1 MIDNPILRIFAE
13 PNLAIYT
20 QNFGIKFRKM
30 SVPFAPPPEILYLVE
45 WKAPMDQLRYYV
57 VVHAREH

>member
-1 MIDNPILRIFAE
+1 
-13 PNLAIYT
+13 
-20 QNFGIKFRKM
+20 M